1 MRSKKLSLVVGLIVL
16 CIVFASI
23 YAIAD
28 SCKSGCGT
36 KSMGCGQKAASV
48 QKAGCAQSGACGQ
61 KAACGQAGSCGAT
74 SACFSGGNV
83 ITRAY
88 YGGTVK
94 MRTGACPKGC
104 SLMVAV
110 LKQGDRPDANAS
122 VSASLRTAEGRKKV
136 ALQQVSP
143 GVFRSEAS
151 LAGAK
156 ALELTVSGGGAVSS
170 AISFDIPAA
179 AAKSAAS
186 CGQADCKCA
195 ACKCGADCKGN
206 ATCKTAGAGKCGA
219 MGAGCKGAGAAKPGA
234 MGAGCGMNKTAGCPM
249 SKAAAACKA
258 TAAGKCTGMAAGGC
272 ATAGACKAAGKTAAC
287 KCEVCKCAP
296 CKCK

>member
-1 MRSKKLSLVVGLIVL
+1 MRSRKLSLVVGLMVL

-28 SCKSGCGT
+28 SYKTGCGT
-36 KSMGCGQKAASV
+36 KSPACGQQV
-48 QKAGCAQSGACGQ
+48 GCDQ
-61 KAACGQAGSCGAT
+61 KAACGQAGSRGAT

-83 ITRAY
+83 VTRAY

-94 MRTGACPKGC
+94 MRTAVCPEGYR
-104 SLMVAV
+104 LMLAV

-122 VSASLRTAEGRKKV
+122 VSASLRTAEGRQKI

-151 LAGAK
+151 LAGAQ
-156 ALELTVSGGGAVSS
+156 ALDLTVSGGGAVSS
-170 AISFDIPAA
+170 AISFDIPTSV
-179 AAKSAAS
+179 AKSPAS

-195 ACKCGADCKGN
+195 SCKCGA
-206 ATCKTAGAGKCGA
+206 ACKTAGAGKCGA
-219 MGAGCKGAGAAKPGA
+219 MA
-234 MGAGCGMNKTAGCPM
+234 AGCGMNKAAACPM

-258 TAAGKCTGMAAGGC
+258 TTNGKCTGMAAGGC